1 MGTNLRYSP
10 LQWDAQSSAYD
21 FGGAKITN
29 AIGSECY
36 GTTWYVCGRSGS
48 NGNDGLTPRKAFAT
62 IQHALS
68 TQIAHRA
75 TQVRGYDWGDRIVVF
90 PSTYVESL
98 TGTMTNVEIT
108 GIQTGGGASHLA
120 SIRPASSYSYTGSM
134 TDSAFRNMI
143 FMSPSTTNTEYAAI
157 MPTYMGYSAIENCFI
172 CGRAAGSVAGIQ
184 LGSPTNDTTVVK
196 CDYSS
201 ISNNTISTF
210 YGSGCQF
217 TYGIQH
223 GPTAGNNSAYKQILG
238 TMIANNKITAKTTGI
253 SISGGVA
260 KNYGSV
266 IGGNVI
272 DSFESSAGPTY
283 GIVSQV
289 QSQDAPLVIN
299 NYIKA
304 VTDCIQNFL
313 DENVWGNFCSL
324 NQATPVREN
333 PAGA

>member
-1 MGTNLRYSP
+1 MPLTNFPNGISSFGVPVIPGGSAMPVFGDVYIVDGTNGL
-10 LQWDAQSSAYD
+10 D
-21 FGGAKITN
+21 GN
-29 AIGSECY
+29 AGTSEY
-36 GTTWYVCGRSGS
+36 
-48 NGNDGLTPRKAFAT
+48 PFKT
-62 IQHALS
+62 IQKALT
-68 TQIAHRA
+68 TQIANNS
-75 TQVRGYDWGDRIVVF
+75 GKGDIIYVM
-90 PSTYVESL
+90 PGTYVESL
-98 TGTMTNVEIT
+98 TGTMDKVSIIGLRNGV
-108 GIQTGGGASHLA
+108 GVGAHMA
-120 SIRPASSYSYTGSM
+120 SIRPAASYSYTGSM
-134 TDSAFRNMI
+134 TDSSFRNLI
-143 FMSPSTTNTEYAAI
+143 LMSPSTTNTEYAAI
-157 MPTYMGYSAIENCFI
+157 MPTYMGYSAIEDCFI

-184 LGSPTNDTTVVK
+184 LGVPTNDVTVVK

-201 ISNNTISTF
+201 ISNNIISTF
-210 YGSGCQF
+210 YGSNCQF

-223 GPTAGNNSAYKQILG
+223 GPTAGANSAYKQILG
-238 TMIANNKITAKTTGI
+238 TVIANNRITAATCGI

-266 IGGNVI
+266 ISGNVI

-313 DENVWGNFCSL
+313 DENVMGNFCAL
-324 NQATPVREN
+324 NQATPIREN